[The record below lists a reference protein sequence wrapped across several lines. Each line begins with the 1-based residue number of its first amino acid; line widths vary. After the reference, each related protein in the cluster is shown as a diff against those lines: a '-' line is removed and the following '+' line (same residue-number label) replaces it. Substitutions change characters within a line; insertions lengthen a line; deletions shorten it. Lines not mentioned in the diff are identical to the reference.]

1 MNNIKQQL
9 YHYCQQWVE
18 DKITQAQD
26 EINAAQVS
34 ANEETKSSAG
44 DKYET
49 ARAMAQL
56 EIEKNTRQLAEAG
69 KLKRLL
75 SEFSAATESSKAQLG
90 SLVQTNNGWFYIS
103 ISAGK
108 VELGEITCICLSPV
122 SPLGEKLMSLHSGDT
137 FSFNNRTFQ
146 IQAVY

>member
-1 MNNIKQQL
+1 MNQIKQKL
-9 YHYCQQWVE
+9 YHYCQQWVD
-18 DKITQAQD
+18 DKITRAQD
-26 EINAAQVS
+26 EINAAQAS

-75 SEFSAATESSKAQLG
+75 GEFSGETVSSVAQLG

-103 ISAGK
+103 LSAGK
-108 VELGEITCICLSPV
+108 VELGDITCICLSPV
-122 SPLGEKLMSLHSGDT
+122 SPLGVKLMNLQSGDT
-137 FSFNNRTFQ
+137 FSFNGRSFQ
-146 IQAVY
+146 VQAVH